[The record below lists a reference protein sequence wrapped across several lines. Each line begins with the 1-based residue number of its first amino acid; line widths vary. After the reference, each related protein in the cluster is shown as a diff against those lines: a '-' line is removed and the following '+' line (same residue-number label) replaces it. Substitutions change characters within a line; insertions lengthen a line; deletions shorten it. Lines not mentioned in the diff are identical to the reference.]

1 MASFFAGLRGFLG
14 QQQETLEASSA
25 ASAEARPKGQRQ
37 EKEASHVP
45 ASPAVGKNAKK
56 NRKKRARKRQQQQE
70 QQQEQQQQEEAAVEF
85 PPGASAAPPA
95 SSAATEL
102 HDEGS
107 RGDGAGEAITVAE
120 PVLVSD

>member
-70 QQQEQQQQEEAAVEF
+70 QQQQEEAAVES